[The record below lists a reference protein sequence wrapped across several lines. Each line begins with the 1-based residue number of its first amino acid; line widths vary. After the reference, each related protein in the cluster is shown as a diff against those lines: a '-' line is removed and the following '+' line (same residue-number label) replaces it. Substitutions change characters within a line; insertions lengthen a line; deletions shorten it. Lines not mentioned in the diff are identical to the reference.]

1 MTKMTSEQLRAKT
14 DKRLFAMIDQFYR
27 DVPYATYQR
36 DETHI
41 NRDYYHRHSIETV
54 LRIRHKRMVDAL
66 VVHHYTKH
74 NPKIAKAW
82 AHYLEDEMLHGQM
95 FAKDIERLFGTSF
108 NEINQYEPLFA
119 TKLLNGYFYFT
130 LEHEGPMASIV
141 SAYFLEF
148 TTRMT
153 QPQWLDNLAK
163 VFGEEKIR
171 GARAHVNHDINE
183 GHNDFVWD
191 VLYSTVETEEDQ
203 RRLEQHLENIYGLF
217 AAYFTEV
224 YLTTI
229 GKSAS
234 SQVAYNVARVAIE
247 QRKAG

>member
-1 MTKMTSEQLRAKT
+1 MTKLSSEALRAKI
-14 DKRLFAMIDQFYR
+14 DNRLHAMIEQFYR
-27 DVPYATYQR
+27 EVPYATYQR
-36 DETHI
+36 DESLI
-41 NRDYYHRHSIETV
+41 NREYYHRHSIETV
-54 LRIRHKRMVDAL
+54 LRIRHKRIIDAL

-74 NPKIAKAW
+74 NPKIAKLW

-95 FAKDIERLFGTSF
+95 FAKDIERLFGTTLT
-108 NEINQYEPLFA
+108 EINQYEPLFA

-130 LEHEGPMASIV
+130 LEHEGPMASIA

-153 QPQWLDNLAK
+153 QPQWLDNLAA
-163 VFGEEKIR
+163 VFGEEKVR

-191 VLYSTVETEEDQ
+191 VLYNTVQTEADQ
-203 RRLEQHLENIYGLF
+203 HRLEQHLENIYGLF

-229 GKSAS
+229 EKSAPENVS
-234 SQVAYNVARVAIE
+234 YNVTRFAIE
-247 QRKAG
+247 QRQTG